1 MVVNMRLA
9 RVLLLGILMG
19 LVCVRLRRMVV
30 LMAVRRRQMD
40 PFLARV
46 LIVRDVPMLVR
57 VNETLVPMLL
67 RHGDTSM
74 ETNDDGK
81 ASLTVKKE
89 REGDMKK
96 AESATGIK
104 QVRTVAVPV
113 RNQDQA
119 LEFYLGKLGF
129 EKRMDATFGAN
140 QRWVEVAPAGAS
152 TTIALV
158 RPPEGAPIGVDTGIR
173 LTTEDAEAEHAA
185 LQARGVNVDEML
197 RFGGPVPPMFEF
209 RDPDGNKFVLVESM

>member
-81 ASLTVKKE
+81 
-89 REGDMKK
+89 G
-96 AESATGIK
+96 
-104 QVRTVAVPV
+104 
-113 RNQDQA
+113 
-119 LEFYLGKLGF
+119 
-129 EKRMDATFGAN
+129 
-140 QRWVEVAPAGAS
+140 
-152 TTIALV
+152 LV
-158 RPPEGAPIGVDTGIR
+158 
-173 LTTEDAEAEHAA
+173 
-185 LQARGVNVDEML
+185 
-197 RFGGPVPPMFEF
+197 
-209 RDPDGNKFVLVESM
+209 